1 MMSSIKKPLLIF
13 GLPAILLLAM
23 GVALAFY
30 FGSHSKPQAT
40 SSNIN
45 SASNFVGSACNNF
58 PQGSTA
64 FTACSTGYQQGVGNP
79 GANSASYCKSN
90 YPGSNADDQACL
102 NGFFKGVYYRTLSDK
117 QLSGCSKLLS
127 IYQIGG
133 APPALASCI
142 KKPPVPSST
151 ASSKSSST
159 PSKPANGSSGSPRST
174 PQAAAASTTPATSKD
189 PLACDGGGGVK
200 VSNALGIG
208 SCAKNGSGDNN
219 VIYLLIR
226 KIVQFIIGL
235 IGLALVLTIVIA
247 GLQYITSDGSPDGA
261 KAAKERIR
269 NAAAGFLLLVSL
281 TAILSLLHFNV
292 FS

>member
-79 GANSASYCKSN
+79 GANS
-90 YPGSNADDQACL
+90 
-102 NGFFKGVYYRTLSDK
+102 
-117 QLSGCSKLLS
+117 
-127 IYQIGG
+127 
-133 APPALASCI
+133 ASCI